1 MDFYDLPL
9 DDNIFDALDAMNFET
24 CTPIQEKTIMPLLE
38 GRDLI
43 GVAQTGTGKTAAYL
57 LPILNRLNTGKYS
70 DHAINCI
77 IMSPTRELA
86 QQIDQQVEGFAY
98 FMPIS
103 SVAIYG
109 GNDGIRFE
117 QERKGLKL
125 GADIIIATPGR
136 LISHLATGNIDLSH
150 VAFFVLD
157 EADRMLDMGF
167 YDDIMKIVKMLP
179 EERQTI
185 MFSATMPENIQKLAH
200 NILNNPVEVKI
211 AVSKPADKIK
221 QKAYMCHENMKP
233 KIMAHILKDN
243 SHDKII
249 IFASSK
255 QKVKELYAEYSR
267 KGFNV
272 GEIHSD
278 LLQSEREKIMYDFKN
293 NHIKILIATDIIS
306 RGIDI
311 DDIQLVINYDVP
323 RDPEDYVHRIGR
335 TARANRT
342 GEAITLVSSK
352 DYQNLVKIEKLIE
365 KEIDKPDLFEG
376 CGEKLDINKLRQDH
390 KAANKKGKRGNNSSE
405 KKHKKPR
412 RHNQHSKKRSNEPSN

>member
-1 MDFYDLPL
+1 
-9 DDNIFDALDAMNFET
+9 
-24 CTPIQEKTIMPLLE
+24 
-38 GRDLI
+38 
-43 GVAQTGTGKTAAYL
+43 
-57 LPILNRLNTGKYS
+57 
-70 DHAINCI
+70 
-77 IMSPTRELA
+77 MSPTRELA

-200 NILNNPVEVKI
+200 NILHDPVEVKI

-221 QKAYMCHENMKP
+221 QTAYMCHENMKP
-233 KIMAHILKDN
+233 KIMAYILKDN

-255 QKVKELYAEYSR
+255 QKVKELYAEYIR

-352 DYQNLVKIEKLIE
+352 DYHNLVKIEKLIE